1 MPHPVRIGMKV
12 SCQDIGSAVM
22 VQCWKIAEEAGFDH
36 LWIFDHL
43 LGVKGNSEHSIF
55 EAWSLLAAMS
65 QSTKR
70 IRLGCLVT
78 GNTYRL
84 PAMLAKIAV
93 TVDHLSG
100 GRLEF
105 GIGAAHAPH
114 EHEMVAIE
122 GLDHRLGRLSESLQV
137 MKALWTQDLSNFEG
151 RYYQLHDAVANPKP
165 VQKPYPPI
173 WIGGAGPTTLKLAAR
188 HADVWNA
195 TDSAGDA
202 AAAGRLGQTLRG
214 LIADEGRDP
223 DSVRW
228 SAQVFWNGRDR
239 GQLNGSVAAYL
250 EQGFTELVIFPDVRG
265 TGDDPVA
272 AAFAT
277 AGELDSLRGLAGSA
291 TPSRK
296 E

>member
-12 SCQDIGSAVM
+12 SCQDITAPVM
-22 VQCWKIAEEAGFDH
+22 VRCWKIADEAGFDH
-36 LWIFDHL
+36 LWLFDHL
-43 LGVKGNSEHSIF
+43 AGVKGNPQHWIF

-65 QSTKR
+65 QATEK

-84 PAMLAKIAV
+84 PALLAKMAV

-105 GIGAAHAPH
+105 GIGAAHAPN
-114 EHEMVAIE
+114 EHQMFGIE
-122 GLDHRLGRLSESLQV
+122 GLEHRLGRLSESLQV
-137 MKALWTQDLSNFEG
+137 LKALWTEDRSSFDG
-151 RYYQLHDAVANPKP
+151 RYYRLQDAIANPKP

-202 AAAGRLGQTLRG
+202 AAAGRLGRTLRE
-214 LIADEGRDP
+214 LTAAEGRDP

-239 GQLNGSVAAYL
+239 AALTESVAAYL
-250 EQGFTELVIFPDVRG
+250 EQGFTEFVIFPDVRG
-265 TGDDPVA
+265 TSEDPIA
-272 AAFAT
+272 AATAT
-277 AGELDSLRGLAGSA
+277 AEELGTLRRLAGSA
-291 TPSRK
+291 SAPRLA
-296 E
+296 